1 MSDYW
6 FVLRTN
12 PQCERKAA
20 GELRRRG
27 IRVYIPKQAREV
39 RNRRCG
45 QVTVKTRPLLVG
57 YVFIR
62 FTGPQDWFHVRQCQG
77 VKGVLYLD
85 GEPGRIP
92 AAAVA
97 EFMRRQRRREF
108 GRPDAESDEKR
119 MRRLQTMFAPGR
131 RVRVADG
138 PFSSFLATIEQIK
151 KDGSIKALVEIF
163 GRPAVVTF
171 EDPDRCLTSQ
181 SA

>member
-39 RNRRCG
+39 RNRRSG
-45 QVTVKTRPLLVG
+45 HVAVKTRPLLVG

-77 VKGVLYLD
+77 VRGVLYLD
-85 GEPGRIP
+85 GQPGQIP

-97 EFMRRQRRREF
+97 AFMRRQRNREF
-108 GRPDAESDEKR
+108 GRPDAESDENR
-119 MRRLQTMFAPGR
+119 MRRLQTTFTPGR

-138 PFSSFLATIEQIK
+138 PLAAFLATIDQVK
-151 KDGSIKALVEIF
+151 NDGSVKALVEIF
-163 GRPAVVTF
+163 GRPSRITF
-171 EDPDRCLTSQ
+171 EKPEACLLPIVV
-181 SA
+181 